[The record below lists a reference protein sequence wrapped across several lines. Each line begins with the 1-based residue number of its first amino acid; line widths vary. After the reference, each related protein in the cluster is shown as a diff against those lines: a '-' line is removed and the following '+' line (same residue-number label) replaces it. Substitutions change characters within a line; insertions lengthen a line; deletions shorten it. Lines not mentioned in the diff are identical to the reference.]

1 MKFSL
6 CSFVFLLFFNK
17 IYSFQNKFILP
28 TYNHNLELFMSPDQ
42 IISHFTSF
50 REYTII
56 AKNDDYKKLEYK
68 MSDHKMNVYYLNLNN
83 LLDTN
88 DILSFLRKKYNNY
101 DTGEDLWIFH
111 KGFFI
116 GSYNDIIQIIDKKNL
131 KKN

>member
-1 MKFSL
+1 M
-6 CSFVFLLFFNK
+6 
-17 IYSFQNKFILP
+17 
-28 TYNHNLELFMSPDQ
+28 TPDQ

-56 AKNDDYKKLEYK
+56 AKNDDYKKLEYQ
-68 MSDHKMNVYYLNLNN
+68 MSDHKMNVYYLNINN

-88 DILSFLRKKYNNY
+88 DILKFLRKKYNNY

-131 KKN
+131 KNN